1 MISQIFLLS
10 PRGDTIIFKD
20 FKGNVPKVCAP
31 PPPPPLF
38 CALLPPPLGLTLLLL
53 LLLLLAAD

>member
-20 FKGNVPKVCAP
+20 YKGNVPKVGARDVWVGMGEANAWHRC
-31 PPPPPLF
+31 
-38 CALLPPPLGLTLLLL
+38 
-53 LLLLLAAD
+53 